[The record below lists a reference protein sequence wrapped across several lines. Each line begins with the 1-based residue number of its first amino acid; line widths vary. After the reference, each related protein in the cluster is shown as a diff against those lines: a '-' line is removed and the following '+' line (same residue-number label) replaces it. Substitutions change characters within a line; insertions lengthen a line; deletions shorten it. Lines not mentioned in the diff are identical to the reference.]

1 MCYFFLTQRDL
12 LLSCEEADLGDAASS
27 ICRSRPRRCLC
38 IVRGSTET
46 IFLQLTGLRE
56 DLTLGILF
64 VKLFFVLFFPPF
76 VVVVVFGAGDSFSEG
91 CMCVALFSC
100 LYSPHDVLAC
110 FFVFFN

>member
-1 MCYFFLTQRDL
+1 M
-12 LLSCEEADLGDAASS
+12 
-27 ICRSRPRRCLC
+27 C

-76 VVVVVFGAGDSFSEG
+76 VVVVVVFGAGDSFSEVA
-91 CMCVALFSC
+91 CASLSLAACIHHTMC
-100 LYSPHDVLAC
+100 
-110 FFVFFN
+110 